1 MKAREII
8 AGVLLFLGMLLAV
21 GAVGTL
27 DFLGDSA
34 TEDEVNREI
43 AKSIIASAMIVS
55 APIVAGISEESE
67 KDGDDNG

>member
-1 MKAREII
+1 MKKREII

-21 GAVGTL
+21 GSVGTL

-55 APIVAGISEESE
+55 SPIVTGISEESE

>member
-8 AGVLLFLGMLLAV
+8 AGILLFLGMLLAV

-67 KDGDDNG
+67 KDGDENG

>member
-8 AGVLLFLGMLLAV
+8 AGILLFLGMLLAV

-34 TEDEVNREI
+34 SETDVLREI
-43 AKSIIASAMIVS
+43 VKSVIAVVLMASSA
-55 APIVAGISEESE
+55 IVAGISKESE
-67 KDGDDNG
+67 KDGDENG

>member
-8 AGVLLFLGMLLAV
+8 AGILLFLGMLLAV

-27 DFLGDSA
+27 DYLGGSA

-43 AKSIIASAMIVS
+43 IKSVIAVVLMASSA
-55 APIVAGISEESE
+55 IVAGKE
-67 KDGDDNG
+67 GDNNV

>member
-8 AGVLLFLGMLLAV
+8 AGILLFLGMLLAV

-43 AKSIIASAMIVS
+43 VKSVIAVVLMVSSAIVTGK
-55 APIVAGISEESE
+55 AG
-67 KDGDDNG
+67 DNNAQD